1 MSTTAARF
9 IGSLQDPDII
19 SQLDQGARAMQLDT
33 YLWET
38 PDDVGERLAFSDF
51 PSDL

>member
-19 SQLDQGARAMQLDT
+19 SQLDQGQQAE
-33 YLWET
+33 Y
-38 PDDVGERLAFSDF
+38 DVHR
-51 PSDL
+51 